1 MLTEGSQNVIF
12 NCSQLYTPAL
22 YKFVLDHRARN
33 GLSHVILT
41 VRKEES
47 GDDGGG
53 EYYVTIKEPSR
64 DRVEALFP
72 CRR

>member
-1 MLTEGSQNVIF
+1 MKRTYDLGN
-12 NCSQLYTPAL
+12 
-22 YKFVLDHRARN
+22 DR
-33 GLSHVILT
+33 ILE

-53 EYYVTIKEPSR
+53 EYFVTIKEPSR

-72 CRR
+72 CRRWTCFLQIVRDNRSADQEDQVVVE